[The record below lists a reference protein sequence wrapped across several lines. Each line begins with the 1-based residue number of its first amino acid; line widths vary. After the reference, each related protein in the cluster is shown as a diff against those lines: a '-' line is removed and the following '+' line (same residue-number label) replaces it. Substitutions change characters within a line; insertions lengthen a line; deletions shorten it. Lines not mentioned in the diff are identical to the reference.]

1 MVHLIINRSE
11 IHKIDFSEILEN
23 SQADLK
29 TSSDGNRTWISY
41 ETEPSFLSGLDWK
54 SQIYQTDE
62 MNSILL
68 THEWRVPLI

>member
-41 ETEPSFLSGLDWK
+41 ETEPFFLSVLDWK
-54 SQIYQTDE
+54 SPVYQTDE

>member
-11 IHKIDFSEILEN
+11 IPKIDFSGVLEN

-29 TSSDGNRTWISY
+29 TSSDGSRTWISY
-41 ETEPSFLSGLDWK
+41 ETEPAFVSGLDWK
-54 SQIYQTDE
+54 SQVYQTDE
-62 MNSILL
+62 MNSILM